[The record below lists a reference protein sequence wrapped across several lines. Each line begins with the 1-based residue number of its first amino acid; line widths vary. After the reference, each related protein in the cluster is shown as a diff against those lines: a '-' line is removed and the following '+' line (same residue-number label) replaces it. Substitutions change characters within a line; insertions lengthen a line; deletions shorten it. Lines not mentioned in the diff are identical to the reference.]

1 MKMAQK
7 NYLILQILLKY
18 FTLNSSWITE
28 SKSKGLSN
36 ESLKVVSKTDNTLN
50 PVINWLD
57 GDKIRLRVARSVLA

>member
-7 NYLILQILLKY
+7 NYLILQIFLKY

-50 PVINWLD
+50 PVIN
-57 GDKIRLRVARSVLA
+57 

>member
-7 NYLILQILLKY
+7 NYLILQIFLKY
-18 FTLNSSWITE
+18 FTPNSSWITE

>member
-7 NYLILQILLKY
+7 NYLILQIFLKY
-18 FTLNSSWITE
+18 LTLNSSWITE

>member
-7 NYLILQILLKY
+7 NYLILQIFLKY

-57 GDKIRLRVARSVLA
+57 GDKIRLTVARSVLA